1 MKKFLVLFINLT
13 IVGCA
18 TNNKGANIERLSDTY
33 YKKTIIDSYNLKN
46 TKAFL
51 AENNIKFNTYTV
63 DNNNPT
69 GTFGNVLI
77 NGVRKS
83 YVNQGV
89 NEWVKA
95 NNIELE
101 NNELSGFKFNNKEI
115 DNIKPL
121 KNGKYFYTFVCT
133 DLTHAE
139 LALNNETIV
148 LPFTYLLTV
157 LTKENA
163 RSIDSTTKVWNCD
176 GYEFEEVIYKKN
188 IKVSTTLSSSKI
200 TYDFKKGETAITEED
215 KITIISKDAIEKA
228 SIEKLN
234 DVEMLQAW
242 KDYLV
247 TLNASNNEK
256 LIKVKEESKPVI
268 KLESEEIKGFDDAK
282 NNCKELG
289 FKVGSKEFGNCVLKL
304 AK

>member
-1 MKKFLVLFINLT
+1 MALMIY
-13 IVGCA
+13 GCA
-18 TNNKGANIERLSDTY
+18 ISKKENNIERLSDTY
-33 YKKTIIDSYNLKN
+33 YKKTIIDSNNLKN

-51 AENNIKFNTYTV
+51 AENNIKFNTYTLV
-63 DNNNPT
+63 NNAET
-69 GTFGNVLI
+69 GSFGNILI
-77 NGVRKS
+77 NGVRKNF
-83 YVNQGV
+83 VNKGV
-89 NEWVKA
+89 NDWVKA

-101 NNELSGFKFNNKEI
+101 KNELSGFYFNNKEI
-115 DNIKPL
+115 DKIKPL
-121 KNGKYFYTFVCT
+121 KNGKYFYTVACT
-133 DLTHAE
+133 DFTHAE

-163 RSIDSTTKVWNCD
+163 RSIDSTTKYWSCD

-215 KITIISKDAIEKA
+215 KLFIIAKDAIEKA

-256 LIKVKEESKPVI
+256 LIKVKEESKPII
-268 KLESEEIKGFDDAK
+268 KQESEEVKGLDDAK